1 VRLDERAH
9 DQVDHALLSQ
19 VVHARANHAT
29 MRSAMVDPDDADSAR
44 ASEAIAAC
52 ARAWPDVHVEPG
64 AVRARLREAGA
75 VDDRHLADL
84 CLATACL
91 AGDPAAQRALDRL
104 IRAEAQRV
112 VGELRQ
118 PAWLADEVHQEL
130 SQRLLVAEPG
140 AAPRLATYAGQAA
153 LGRWL
158 GVAAMRTAL
167 NLRRGARPETPLDT
181 DHHVADAI
189 LPPELA
195 VVRDRYRPEVE
206 QAIRAAFDALDSARD
221 RNLLRMYYLERIG
234 LDQLGQMYGVHGSTV
249 SRWLTALREAVLE
262 DVRARLGERLGLAG
276 NYGDV
281 DSLIRAV
288 QSQLDLTLSTL
299 LRRA

>member
-1 VRLDERAH
+1 
-9 DQVDHALLSQ
+9 
-19 VVHARANHAT
+19 
-29 MRSAMVDPDDADSAR
+29 MVDPDDAVRAR
-44 ASEAIAAC
+44 AQEAIAAC
-52 ARAWPDVHVEPG
+52 AAAWPGVRVEP
-64 AVRARLREAGA
+64 AVVEGRLREAGA
-75 VDDRHLADL
+75 ADDRYLADL
-84 CLATACL
+84 CLTAACL

-130 SQRLLVAEPG
+130 GQRLLVAAPG
-140 AAPRLATYAGQAA
+140 GAPRLGTYAGQAA

-167 NLRRGARPETPLDT
+167 NLIRGARPEAPLGEHD
-181 DHHVADAI
+181 VADAL

-195 VVRDRYRPEVE
+195 VVRDRYRAEVE
-206 QAIRAAFDALDSARD
+206 HAVRAAFDALDSARD
-221 RNLLRMYYLERIG
+221 RNLLRMYYLERVG
-234 LDQLGQMYGVHGSTV
+234 LDRLGQVFGVHGSTV
-249 SRWLTALREAVLE
+249 SRWLTALRASVLE
-262 DVRARLGERLGLAG
+262 DVRTRLSERLGIAG

-288 QSQLDLTLSTL
+288 QSELDLTLSRI
-299 LRRA
+299 LRSA